1 MASPQDNLRSFRA
14 EFHLHTVLS
23 PCAAVEMIPPLI
35 IEEALAKNINL
46 IAVTDHNAIDNVD
59 AVIEAAA
66 GTGIT
71 VLPGIE
77 LQTREEIHSLCI
89 FDSLE
94 QATRFFAQIKNTFPD
109 IKNNADY
116 FGEQFVVDATGDF
129 IRREERLLIT
139 SSSLTLKEAWKIVNA
154 FEGLLI
160 PAHVNRKAFG
170 LLPVLGMIPTDIDLQ
185 IIEISRHLTFL
196 QAIDQYPQLS
206 NYKLIQGGD
215 AHTLEDIQGWNQF
228 TVSEPTIN
236 EIILAMNGQSGR
248 FYKNLDKS
256 G

>member
-1 MASPQDNLRSFRA
+1 
-14 EFHLHTVLS
+14 
-23 PCAAVEMIPPLI
+23 MIPPLI

-46 IAVTDHNAIDNVD
+46 IAITDHNAIDNVD

-77 LQTREEIHSLCI
+77 LQTREEIHSLCL

-94 QATRFFAQIKNTFPD
+94 QASRFFTIIKNTFPD
-109 IKNNADY
+109 IKNNAEY
-116 FGEQFVVDATGDF
+116 FGEQFVIDATGEF

-139 SSSLTLKEAWKIVNA
+139 SSSLSLKEALESVNA
-154 FEGLLI
+154 FGGLLI
-160 PAHVNRKAFG
+160 PAHVNRIAFG
-170 LLPVLGMIPTDIDLQ
+170 LLPVLGMVPTDIDLQ
-185 IIEISRHLTFL
+185 IIEISRHLSFI

-215 AHTLEDIQGWNQF
+215 AHTLEDIQGWNHF
-228 TVSEPTIN
+228 TISEPTIK
-236 EIILAMNGQSGR
+236 EIMLAMNGYLGR
-248 FYKNLDKS
+248 SYKNLHKS